1 MEYYA
6 YTYKSDKAFVHRI
19 FSCIITL
26 DVQIKCTSNVHFQS
40 SFRRDKT
47 RPSSNSFLR
56 FPPPPKK
63 KKNLVLSPFDR
74 TNPHHEFT
82 ARSPIAHDPTLRD
95 KLDTSAPPFQHQK
108 EDWVAGI
115 AITSKYEGDI
125 YGWLASAR
133 SFPVFSRN
141 SRIHATPRGDTRIM
155 ARGPRHI
162 DLSSLRNLH
171 WRGGVQVKGSRAFF
185 FSFLFFL
192 SSFFPLQNTF
202 RIAECRRVQGLRSKL
217 IHRESRSIP
226 SAEFH
231 LGNLD
236 SLH

>member
-6 YTYKSDKAFVHRI
+6 YTYKSDKAFVRRI

-26 DVQIKCTSNVHFQS
+26 DVQIKCTIFNPLSAETKLALLPIRS
-40 SFRRDKT
+40 SD
-47 RPSSNSFLR
+47 FLLLQ
-56 FPPPPKK
+56 KK

-82 ARSPIAHDPTLRD
+82 ARSPIAHDPALRD

-192 SSFFPLQNTF
+192 SSFFPF
-202 RIAECRRVQGLRSKL
+202 
-217 IHRESRSIP
+217 HP
-226 SAEFH
+226 SPPEH
-231 LGNLD
+231 V
-236 SLH
+236 

>member
-6 YTYKSDKAFVHRI
+6 FTYKSDKAFVHRI

-26 DVQIKCTSNVHFQS
+26 DVQIKCTIFNPLSAETKLALLPIRS
-40 SFRRDKT
+40 SD
-47 RPSSNSFLR
+47 FLLLQ
-56 FPPPPKK
+56 KK

-82 ARSPIAHDPTLRD
+82 ARSPIAHDPALRD

-185 FSFLFFL
+185 FSFLF
-192 SSFFPLQNTF
+192 SSFFPF
-202 RIAECRRVQGLRSKL
+202 
-217 IHRESRSIP
+217 HP
-226 SAEFH
+226 SPPAH
-231 LGNLD
+231 V
-236 SLH
+236 

>member
-26 DVQIKCTSNVHFQS
+26 DVQIKCTIFNPLSAETKLALLPIRS
-40 SFRRDKT
+40 SD
-47 RPSSNSFLR
+47 FLLLQ
-56 FPPPPKK
+56 KK

-82 ARSPIAHDPTLRD
+82 ARSPIAHDPALRD

>member
-6 YTYKSDKAFVHRI
+6 YTYKSDKTFVHRI

-26 DVQIKCTSNVHFQS
+26 DVQIKCTIFNPLSAETKLALLPIRS
-40 SFRRDKT
+40 SD
-47 RPSSNSFLR
+47 FLLLQ
-56 FPPPPKK
+56 KK

-82 ARSPIAHDPTLRD
+82 ARSPIAHDPALRD